1 MKKRVQGCVCKPLF
15 PAIYYGAMATDITMN
30 ELAYTG
36 CEVRGHVWI
45 EGPEGT
51 LLGIGR
57 VELLEQVRACGSISA
72 AAREMGM
79 SYRHAW
85 ELIDSMNRQLG
96 EPLVIKATGGRG
108 GGGARLTAVGERAII
123 AFRELDNAFNRFV
136 ELRTRALLE
145 CVDSTTKRE
154 AP

>member
-1 MKKRVQGCVCKPLF
+1 MSSDYSSR
-15 PAIYYGAMATDITMN
+15 
-30 ELAYTG
+30 ELAYAG

-57 VELLEQVRACGSISA
+57 VELLEQIRICGSISA

-96 EPLVIKATGGRG
+96 EPLVIKETGGRG
-108 GGGARLTAVGERAII
+108 GGGTKLTAVGENAIA
-123 AFRELDNAFNRFV
+123 AFRELDNAFSEFV
-136 ELRTRALLE
+136 EQRTRELKE
-145 CVDSTTKRE
+145 NDNSTVAKGV
-154 AP
+154 P